1 MGYDRKYLV
10 WALAYVAI
18 GMGVG
23 VYMGASQNHMQHV
36 SHAHILLVGT
46 VISFIY
52 GIIHKLWL
60 DQPGKGISRL
70 QFGLHQTASLVMFAG
85 LLLFYG
91 NVFLEPV
98 GGPVLGIASMGVLA
112 AALLMIYMVAK
123 PGKR

>member
-10 WALAYVAI
+10 WALVYVAI

-70 QFGLHQTASLVMFAG
+70 QFGLHQTASIVMFAG

-91 NVFLEPV
+91 NVFPEPV
-98 GGPVLGIASMGVLA
+98 VGPMLGIASVGVLA

>member
-1 MGYDRKYLV
+1 
-10 WALAYVAI
+10 
-18 GMGVG
+18 MGVG

-70 QFGLHQTASLVMFAG
+70 QFGLHQTASIVMFAG

-91 NVFLEPV
+91 NVFPEPV
-98 GGPVLGIASMGVLA
+98 VGPVLGIASMGVLA

>member
-70 QFGLHQTASLVMFAG
+70 QFGLHQTASIVMFAG

-91 NVFLEPV
+91 NVFPEPV
-98 GGPVLGIASMGVLA
+98 VGPVLGIASMGVLA

>member
-70 QFGLHQTASLVMFAG
+70 QFGLHQTASIVMVAG

-91 NVFLEPV
+91 NVFPEPV
-98 GGPVLGIASMGVLA
+98 VGPVLGIASMGVLA

>member
-23 VYMGASQNHMQHV
+23 VYMGASQNHVQHV

-70 QFGLHQTASLVMFAG
+70 QFGLHQTASIVMFAG

-91 NVFLEPV
+91 NVFPEPV
-98 GGPVLGIASMGVLA
+98 VGPVLGIASMGVLA

>member
-18 GMGVG
+18 GMSVG
-23 VYMGASQNHMQHV
+23 VYMGASQNHVQHV

-70 QFGLHQTASLVMFAG
+70 QFGLHQTASIVMFAG

-91 NVFLEPV
+91 NVFPEPV
-98 GGPVLGIASMGVLA
+98 VGPVLGIASMGVLA

>member
-23 VYMGASQNHMQHV
+23 VYMGASQNHVQHV

-70 QFGLHQTASLVMFAG
+70 QFGLHQTASIVMFAG

-91 NVFLEPV
+91 NVFPEPV
-98 GGPVLGIASMGVLA
+98 VGPVLGIASMGVLA

-123 PGKR
+123 PNKR